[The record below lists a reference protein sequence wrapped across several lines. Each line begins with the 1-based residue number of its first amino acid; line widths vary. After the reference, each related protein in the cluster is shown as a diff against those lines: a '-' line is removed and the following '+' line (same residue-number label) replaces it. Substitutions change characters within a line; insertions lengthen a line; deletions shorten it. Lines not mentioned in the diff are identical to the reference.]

1 MESERS
7 ILDAT
12 IKILRKDGY
21 AGLTLDKV
29 AALAK
34 SSKATIYRRWP
45 AKEHL
50 VFAVLDRLPPLE
62 PVDSGNLLDE
72 LLQMHAKAARTVE
85 ADSMREI
92 LAMLPG
98 EAAVN
103 PELRNSMR
111 LFEEKRRN
119 PMRIVLDRAIS
130 RGELPRGADVELAI
144 DFIQGSMMIRG
155 YLLGQPLYP
164 DWMSAML
171 KTLIRGLGGKI
182 K

>member
-1 MESERS
+1 MESEQA

-12 IKILRKDGY
+12 IKILRRDGY
-21 AGLTLDKV
+21 VGLTLDKV

-50 VFAVLDRLPPLE
+50 VFAVLDRLPPLV
-62 PVDSGNLLDE
+62 PVNKGNLLDE
-72 LLQMHAKAARTVE
+72 LREMHQKAARTVE
-85 ADSMREI
+85 ADSMREV

-103 PELRNSMR
+103 PELRESMR
-111 LFEEKRRN
+111 MFEEKRRI
-119 PMRIVLDRAIS
+119 PMRIVLDRAVS
-130 RGELPRGADVELAI
+130 RGELPRGADIELAI

-155 YLLGQPLYP
+155 YLLGQSLHP

>member
-1 MESERS
+1 MASEQA

-12 IKILRKDGY
+12 IRILRKDGY

-50 VFAVLDRLPPLE
+50 VFAVLDRLPPLV
-62 PVDSGNLLDE
+62 PVDKGNLLDE
-72 LLQMHAKAARTVE
+72 LREMHAKAARTVE
-85 ADSMREI
+85 AEPMREV

-98 EAAVN
+98 EVAAN
-103 PELRNSMR
+103 PELRDSMR
-111 LFEEKRRN
+111 LFEEKRRI
-119 PMRIVLDRAIS
+119 PMRLVLERAVC
-130 RGELPRGADVELAI
+130 RGELPRGANIELAI

-155 YLLGQPLYP
+155 YLLDQPLKP
-164 DWMSAML
+164 DWMSEML
-171 KTLIRGLGGKI
+171 RTLIRGLGGKI